1 MRVLCREAAKTRIGG
16 VSLNSKKYFHLRGI
30 MRFEDFVGVRYLMA
44 KRDRNMLSVITLIS
58 VGGVAIGVMALI
70 VVLSVMGGF
79 EADFREKIIG
89 SKAHVV
95 ISAADGYIENYKEI
109 RQIALGVERV
119 EGANSYVE
127 AEVMLNSPT
136 NLQVAILRGIDYR
149 EIVTTTKLGEYLEE
163 GKLEYLEDPEALPSI
178 TTVGSVVQRGSLS
191 IQSDPEDGGLTPER
205 VRRLEQAGARAAV
218 AFAGD
223 KHGAWLSKGAQDFQ
237 EIANSSAS
245 PSEDSYV
252 LPDLSEVDAPSK
264 SDEVVVA
271 AENKRET
278 QNNGSN
284 IKLLGQKK
292 NVLPLDDSDAELR
305 AIIGEDRWVDAEA
318 DDASEDKKSRVL
330 SPLVGGDAVGGAESV
345 ERLPNATILPQNTRT
360 RVMRAMPGID
370 DNDFSR
376 RVGAIL
382 LGRELKNNLTLF
394 LGGELNIMSP
404 SGDVGPAGNLP
415 KSRPFK
421 VVGSYYSGMFEY
433 DAKMAYISLSD
444 AQAFLGIGDAV
455 SGIDVKCTSIEDSKT
470 VRDALRERLSAYPN
484 LQIDDWR
491 TLNAS
496 LFGAIM
502 LEKVAMFVI
511 LTSIIL
517 VASFNIL
524 CLLIMMVIEKAREI
538 AIFKAMGTTDSS
550 IVRMFVVQG
559 GIIGGLGT
567 VIGLIL
573 GLGLCAIIAQLG
585 IKMPG
590 NVHYITQIPV
600 TVNVIEVAVICA
612 ASIAISLLATV
623 LPSRMAVKLDP
634 VEGLRCE

>member
-1 MRVLCREAAKTRIGG
+1 MV
-16 VSLNSKKYFHLRGI
+16 
-30 MRFEDFVGVRYLMA
+30 FEDFVGIRYLMA

-58 VGGVAIGVMALI
+58 VGGVAVGVMALI

-79 EADFREKIIG
+79 EADFREKITG

-95 ISAADGYIENYKEI
+95 ISAKDGYIENYEEI
-109 RQIALGVERV
+109 RAIALKTDRV
-119 EGANSYVE
+119 EGANGYVE

-136 NLQVAILRGIDYR
+136 NLQAAILRGIDYR
-149 EIVTTTKLGEYLEE
+149 EIVTTTKLGDYIEE
-163 GKLEYLEDPEALPSI
+163 GKLEYLEDPDALPSI
-178 TTVGSVVQRGSLS
+178 SMVGSVVQRGTLS
-191 IQSDPEDGGLTPER
+191 IQSDTEDGGLTDEK
-205 VRRLEQAGARAAV
+205 VDRLEQAGARAAI

-223 KHGAWLSKGAQDFQ
+223 KHGAWIAKGSQ
-237 EIANSSAS
+237 EIELPAGVETAPETVVGDANSPQNA
-245 PSEDSYV
+245 EHNADDLTKNGDIYD
-252 LPDLSEVDAPSK
+252 LPDVDPIAPMPRRRSAADLGNNATDGDLSPELL
-264 SDEVVVA
+264 A
-271 AENKRET
+271 A
-278 QNNGSN
+278 
-284 IKLLGQKK
+284 
-292 NVLPLDDSDAELR
+292 
-305 AIIGEDRWVDAEA
+305 IGEDRWVD
-318 DDASEDKKSRVL
+318 SES
-330 SPLVGGDAVGGAESV
+330 SPTVRQPAAMGDAQAGATQYDRE
-345 ERLPNATILPQNTRT
+345 PNAVLLPQNKRTRT
-360 RVMRAMPGID
+360 MKAMPGLD
-370 DNDFSR
+370 GSDSSR
-376 RVGAIL
+376 RVGAII
-382 LGRELKNNLTLF
+382 LGRELKNNLTLY

-433 DAKMAYISLSD
+433 DAKMAYISLAD
-444 AQAFLGIGDAV
+444 AQAFLGIGNAV
-455 SGIDVKCTSIEDSKT
+455 TGIDVKCSRLEDSKR
-470 VRDALRERLSAYPN
+470 VRDALREKLKDYPN
-484 LQIDDWR
+484 VQVDDWL
-491 TLNAS
+491 TLNSS

-538 AIFKAMGTTDSS
+538 AIFKAMGARDSS

-559 GIIGGLGT
+559 AIIGGLGT
-567 VIGLIL
+567 AIGLIL
-573 GLGLCAIIAQLG
+573 GLGLCVIIAQLG

-600 TVNVIEVAVICA
+600 MVNAVEVIVICA

-634 VEGLRCE
+634 VSGLRCE

>member
-1 MRVLCREAAKTRIGG
+1 MV
-16 VSLNSKKYFHLRGI
+16 
-30 MRFEDFVGVRYLMA
+30 FEDFVGIRYLMA

-58 VGGVAIGVMALI
+58 VGGVAVGVMALI

-79 EADFREKIIG
+79 EADFREKITG

-95 ISAADGYIENYKEI
+95 ISAKDGYIENYEEI
-109 RQIALGVERV
+109 RAIALKTDRV
-119 EGANSYVE
+119 EGANGYVE

-136 NLQVAILRGIDYR
+136 NLQAAILRGIDYR
-149 EIVTTTKLGEYLEE
+149 EIVTTTKLGDYIEE
-163 GKLEYLEDPEALPSI
+163 GKLEYLEDPDALPSI
-178 TTVGSVVQRGSLS
+178 SMVGSVVQRGTLS
-191 IQSDPEDGGLTPER
+191 IQSDTEDGGLTDEK
-205 VRRLEQAGARAAV
+205 VDRLEQAGARAAI

-223 KHGAWLSKGAQDFQ
+223 KHGAWIAKGSQ
-237 EIANSSAS
+237 EIELPAGVETAPETVVGDANSPQNA
-245 PSEDSYV
+245 EHNADDLTKNGDIYD
-252 LPDLSEVDAPSK
+252 LPDVDPIAPMPRRRSAADVGNNATDGDLSPELL
-264 SDEVVVA
+264 A
-271 AENKRET
+271 A
-278 QNNGSN
+278 
-284 IKLLGQKK
+284 
-292 NVLPLDDSDAELR
+292 
-305 AIIGEDRWVDAEA
+305 IGEDRWVD
-318 DDASEDKKSRVL
+318 SES
-330 SPLVGGDAVGGAESV
+330 SPTVRQSAAIGDAQAGATQYDRE
-345 ERLPNATILPQNTRT
+345 PNAVLLPQNKRTRT
-360 RVMRAMPGID
+360 MKAMPGLD
-370 DNDFSR
+370 GSDSSR
-376 RVGAIL
+376 RVGAII
-382 LGRELKNNLTLF
+382 LGRELKNNLTLY

-433 DAKMAYISLSD
+433 DAKMAYISLAD
-444 AQAFLGIGDAV
+444 AQAFLGIGNAV
-455 SGIDVKCTSIEDSKT
+455 TGIDVKCSRLEDSKR
-470 VRDALRERLSAYPN
+470 VRDALREKLKDYPN
-484 LQIDDWR
+484 VQVDDWL
-491 TLNAS
+491 TLNSS

-538 AIFKAMGTTDSS
+538 AIFKAMGARDSS

-559 GIIGGLGT
+559 AIIGGLGT
-567 VIGLIL
+567 AIGLIL
-573 GLGLCAIIAQLG
+573 GLGLCVIIAQLG

-600 TVNVIEVAVICA
+600 MVNAVEVIVICA

-634 VEGLRCE
+634 VSGLRCE